1 MKYIFSKY
9 VYTGW
14 HLLIMFLSWTSVSN
28 VKIDLFA
35 CSFCSFLMLLWT
47 QENLPLASYDIP

>member
-28 VKIDLFA
+28 AKIDLFA
-35 CSFCSFLMLLWT
+35 CPFCSFLMLLWT